1 MPENL
6 TTKPEEFSTVI
17 GTDAQFKGELTFQGG
32 VRIDGQFEG
41 NVQTSGKVFVSK
53 GGRLKAEVKAGSI
66 ALEGQVDGNLAAEDR
81 VELRATAQLR
91 GDLRATKLL
100 VVEGATFVGR
110 CEVGPNV
117 STPAAAPKAGVPD
130 VGARNAPAMAGAR
143 H

>member
-1 MPENL
+1 MPENIS
-6 TTKPEEFSTVI
+6 TKPEDFSTVI

-41 NVQTSGKVFVSK
+41 TVQSQGKVFVSK
-53 GGRLKAEVKAGSI
+53 GGKLKAEVKAGSI
-66 ALEGQVDGNLAAEDR
+66 ALEGQVDGNLTAEDR

-91 GDLRATKLL
+91 GDLRASKLL

-117 STPAAAPKAGVPD
+117 AAATPKGAVPD
-130 VGARNAPAMAGAR
+130 VGARANAPAAMAGAR